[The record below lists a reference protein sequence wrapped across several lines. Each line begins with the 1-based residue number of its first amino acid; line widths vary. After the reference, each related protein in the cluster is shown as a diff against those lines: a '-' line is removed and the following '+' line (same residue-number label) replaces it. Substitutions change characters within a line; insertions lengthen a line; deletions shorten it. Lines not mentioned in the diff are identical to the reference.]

1 MNGKKGLCCLLI
13 ICLLGG
19 VTLPVASIDRK
30 SKGKLVLVGILSGLG
45 YLTHTLVTRDTR
57 ATATLKARLGPPE
70 RIIQFERGFDQWQ
83 VNYYRQQ
90 YYIFRNNRFHIQHT
104 ARFSMARTYQVSRT
118 DIDRTTYRYARF
130 RDAQVV
136 ATLPFAS
143 TANPVKSV
151 VFYPYLLEGE
161 RSLHLLHRP
170 PRLR

>member
-19 VTLPVASIDRK
+19 LTLPVASIDRK

-90 YYIFRNNRFHIQHT
+90 YYIFRNNRFIYNTPLDSAWQGLIGFHAPTSTTLLTDTH
-104 ARFSMARTYQVSRT
+104 VSEMPRW
-118 DIDRTTYRYARF
+118 
-130 RDAQVV
+130 
-136 ATLPFAS
+136 LPLCPS
-143 TANPVKSV
+143 HQQLTRQSV
-151 VFYPYLLEGE
+151 VFYLYPLEGE